1 MTPGTFGWSFRSIVS
16 ESYGFEVTC
25 AGSRCVGT
33 LTGGAGVIVPWKVE
47 PTTTVI
53 IAFRPSERTSGGIAS
68 ASAGANSFATDFA
81 AAAERFTRG
90 FQ

>member
-1 MTPGTFGWSFRSIVS
+1 M
-16 ESYGFEVTC
+16 SYGFEVTC
-25 AGSRCVGT
+25 AGSRTVGT
-33 LTGGAGVIVPWKVE
+33 CATGAGVIVPLKVE

-53 IAFRPSERTSGGIAS
+53 IALRPSGATSGGIFS
-68 ASAGANSFATDFA
+68 GSAGANSFATAFA